1 MLIGRWQLKGN
12 REDKTPYKIIVLLIV
27 ILLLNINQDLERG
40 YLTPTSF
47 LCVANEWLCKIDKGL
62 VNAVLFHDKEG
73 FWYNRSWDSFYE
85 AKILWASIFIADEMI
100 LK

>member
-1 MLIGRWQLKGN
+1 MTVKRKPRRQDSIQNYRF
-12 REDKTPYKIIVLLIV
+12 
-27 ILLLNINQDLERG
+27 INSNTFTKYQSRFRKG

-47 LCVANEWLCKIDKGL
+47 LCVANEWLCNIDKGL

-85 AKILWASIFIADEMI
+85 AKILWASIFIADEII